1 MTPVEHH
8 VDAAVS
14 HYFVYVPSR
23 NAMRMFLYPTRIGLY
38 RYLKGYWLN
47 RGSFDSFI
55 LMAIYNGTFVF
66 TVNGR
71 RSVARTGDLVLL
83 DCHAPNV
90 YQAKAETDCT
100 LLWMHFDGRL
110 ARDYFEAI
118 HSDLGDVIT
127 LRRATYAISRLRMV
141 YDTFAE
147 ERKVDEA
154 RMSLTITEVLTECL
168 TDAVGVRQAERRKAS
183 IRGATERDAAH
194 GAEIADAD
202 GYDGGDG
209 GASTSTSTST
219 STSEGIARK
228 GSETLYNQ
236 HAIEETLSYIATHL
250 SEPLP
255 VARLAAMALMSEYYY
270 IRVFRKV
277 TGYTPHTYIINARMH
292 AAKYMLLTGDATLKE
307 ICAACGFSSTSAFCA
322 AFRKRFGVTPLTFRA
337 SAKTSAMPESDES
350 RAHPARN
357 RAPHHRPR

>member
-110 ARDYFEAI
+110 ARDFFNAI

-168 TDAVGVRQAERRKAS
+168 TDAVGVRQTERRKTS
-183 IRGATERDAAH
+183 TRGTIEHDATH
-194 GAEIADAD
+194 STEITDTEGGQD
-202 GYDGGDG
+202 GTNI
-209 GASTSTSTST
+209 STSTGRSDK
-219 STSEGIARK
+219 R
-228 GSETLYNQ
+228 GSGYNQ

-250 SEPLP
+250 NEPLP
-255 VARLAAMALMSEYYY
+255 VSQLAAMALMSEYYY
-270 IRVFRKV
+270 IRVFRQV

-292 AAKYMLLTGDATLKE
+292 AAKYMLLTGEATLKE

-337 SAKTSAMPESDES
+337 SAAVE
-350 RAHPARN
+350 AQ
-357 RAPHHRPR
+357 

>member
-110 ARDYFEAI
+110 ARDFFNAI

-168 TDAVGVRQAERRKAS
+168 TDGVGSRQAERRKAS
-183 IRGATERDAAH
+183 IRGTTERDAAH
-194 GAEIADAD
+194 GAEITDTEGGQD
-202 GYDGGDG
+202 GTNI
-209 GASTSTSTST
+209 STSTGRSDK
-219 STSEGIARK
+219 R
-228 GSETLYNQ
+228 GSGYNQ

-250 SEPLP
+250 NEPLP
-255 VARLAAMALMSEYYY
+255 VSQLAAMALMSEYYY
-270 IRVFRKV
+270 IRVFRQV
-277 TGYTPHTYIINARMH
+277 TGYTPHTYIVNARMH
-292 AAKYMLLTGDATLKE
+292 AAKYMLLTGEATLKE
-307 ICAACGFSSTSAFCA
+307 ICTACGFSSTSAFCA
-322 AFRKRFGVTPLTFRA
+322 SFKKRFGVTPLTFRA
-337 SAKTSAMPESDES
+337 SAAAKPQ
-350 RAHPARN
+350 
-357 RAPHHRPR
+357 

>member
-118 HSDLGDVIT
+118 HDDLGDVIT
-127 LRRATYAISRLRMV
+127 LRRATYAISRLRMI
-141 YDTFAE
+141 YDMFAE

-154 RMSLTITEVLTECL
+154 RMSLIITEVLTECL
-168 TDAVGVRQAERRKAS
+168 TDGVSAGSPSAFEDNRRPGTEPTDVRTGENAGRNDK
-183 IRGATERDAAH
+183 RG
-194 GAEIADAD
+194 
-202 GYDGGDG
+202 
-209 GASTSTSTST
+209 SS
-219 STSEGIARK
+219 
-228 GSETLYNQ
+228 YNQ

-255 VARLAAMALMSEYYY
+255 VSQLAAMALMSEYYY
-270 IRVFRKV
+270 IRVFRQV
-277 TGYTPHTYIINARMH
+277 TGYTPHTYIVNARMH

-322 AFRKRFGVTPLTFRA
+322 SFKKRFGVTPLTFRA

-357 RAPHHRPR
+357 RAPHHRPQ

>member
-110 ARDYFEAI
+110 AHDYFKAI
-118 HSDLGDVIT
+118 HGELDTVVT
-127 LRRATYAISRLRMV
+127 LKRATYAISRFRMI

-147 ERKVDEA
+147 ERKVNEA
-154 RMSLTITEVLTECL
+154 RMSLAITEILTECL
-168 TDAVGVRQAERRKAS
+168 TDGVGIRQAERRKAS

-194 GAEIADAD
+194 SAEITDT
-202 GYDGGDG
+202 DG
-209 GASTSTSTST
+209 GAGT

-228 GSETLYNQ
+228 GSGTLYNQ

-255 VARLAAMALMSEYYY
+255 VAQLAAMALMSEYYY
-270 IRVFRKV
+270 IRVFRQV
-277 TGYTPHTYIINARMH
+277 TGYTPHTYIVNARMH

-322 AFRKRFGVTPLTFRA
+322 SFKKRFGVTPLTFRA

>member
-55 LMAIYNGTFVF
+55 LMAVYSGTFVF
-66 TVNGR
+66 TVNGQ

-83 DCHAPNV
+83 DCHEPNV

-100 LLWMHFDGRL
+100 LLWMHFDGKL
-110 ARDYFEAI
+110 AQDYFETI
-118 HSDLGDVIT
+118 HNELGNVIT
-127 LRRATYAISRLRMV
+127 LRRATYAISRFRMV

-154 RMSLTITEVLTECL
+154 RMSLIITEVLTECL
-168 TDAVGVRQAERRKAS
+168 SDGINASASVRSSGRERS
-183 IRGATERDAAH
+183 V
-194 GAEIADAD
+194 
-202 GYDGGDG
+202 
-209 GASTSTSTST
+209 SSS
-219 STSEGIARK
+219 K
-228 GSETLYNQ
+228 GSGSGNAYNQ

-255 VARLAAMALMSEYYY
+255 LVQLADMALMSEYYY
-270 IRVFRKV
+270 IRVFKQV

-292 AAKYMLLTGDATLKE
+292 AAKYMLLTGGATLKE
-307 ICAACGFSSTSAFCA
+307 ICAECGFSSTSAFCA
-322 AFRKRFGVTPLTFRA
+322 AFKQRFGCTPLEFRA
-337 SAKTSAMPESDES
+337 SSTGHTELPVSEELVEK
-350 RAHPARN
+350 RC
-357 RAPHHRPR
+357 

>member
-8 VDAAVS
+8 VDSAVS

-55 LMAIYNGTFVF
+55 LMAVYSGTFTF

-71 RSVARTGDLVLL
+71 RSTANTGDLVLL
-83 DCHAPNV
+83 DCHEPNV
-90 YQAKAETDCT
+90 YQAQAETDCT

-110 ARDYFEAI
+110 AHDYFKTI
-118 HSDLGDVIT
+118 HGELGTVVT
-127 LRRATYAISRLRMV
+127 LKRATYAISRFRMI

-147 ERKVDEA
+147 ERKVNEA
-154 RMSLTITEVLTECL
+154 RMSLAITEILTECL
-168 TDAVGVRQAERRKAS
+168 TAHDDAEQRA
-183 IRGATERDAAH
+183 GAP
-194 GAEIADAD
+194 
-202 GYDGGDG
+202 
-209 GASTSTSTST
+209 
-219 STSEGIARK
+219 
-228 GSETLYNQ
+228 YNQ

-250 SEPLP
+250 NEPLP
-255 VARLAAMALMSEYYY
+255 VAQLAAMALMSEYYY
-270 IRVFRKV
+270 IRVFRQV

-292 AAKYMLLTGDATLKE
+292 AAKYMLVTGDATLKE

-322 AFRKRFGVTPLTFRA
+322 SFKKRFGVTPLTFRD
-337 SAKTSAMPESDES
+337 SS
-350 RAHPARN
+350 RSPARRSSRTTPV
-357 RAPHHRPR
+357 RA